1 LTDELVGGVLTAGPD
16 RMEAAGLAGIPQ
28 VLIPGALDVVNF
40 GAEPTVPDKF
50 RIPERLL
57 HVHNPAV
64 TIVRTNLEESRYL
77 GEIFVEKANKAT
89 GPTAIVLPLKGLS
102 ALDAPGQPWENPEND
117 KALFDAIRERVRPR
131 HQAHR
136 GGCCG
141 QRPRVRRRHC
151 CGVPRSL
158 GAAMSSRA
166 LLAVGVGSGL
176 TAAGAVAGGADL
188 LACYSTACYRVMGLS
203 STLAFL
209 PYDDANE
216 LVTSVL
222 PEVLNAAGTV
232 PVVAGVGVH
241 DPRVNV
247 QRRIDELAAQGVAG
261 VTNEPFVGIYEG
273 DLRDQLEAAGL
284 GYERNLS

>member
-1 LTDELVGGVLTAGPD
+1 
-16 RMEAAGLAGIPQ
+16 
-28 VLIPGALDVVNF
+28 
-40 GAEPTVPDKF
+40 
-50 RIPERLL
+50 
-57 HVHNPAV
+57 
-64 TIVRTNLEESRYL
+64 
-77 GEIFVEKANKAT
+77 
-89 GPTAIVLPLKGLS
+89 
-102 ALDAPGQPWENPEND
+102 
-117 KALFDAIRERVRPR
+117 
-131 HQAHR
+131 
-136 GGCCG
+136 
-141 QRPRVRRRHC
+141 
-151 CGVPRSL
+151 
-158 GAAMSSRA
+158 MSSRA

-284 GYERNLS
+284 GYERELELAKLAADAGLLVVGWAWNAEEAKRMAATGASHIGCMLGITAGGSKSGEGAQKSAVASDDAGEILAEMVQAAKAENPNCLTLIHGGPLHDPEGVQAALTASGADGYLAGSSVERNPVVAAIKETVQKFTSLTTNTER